1 MGAVKKIKKAIK
13 SGVIRPVRETVLRAN
28 YRCGNY
34 EDVIWLIGA
43 ARSGTT
49 WVSSLIGHEKR
60 LREVFEPFNSR
71 FDEQMSFLQPHQY
84 MRPGESNEL
93 LEKIATDVFSGKF
106 MHPRVDR
113 WSRSLVYKGLLVKDV
128 FANLLACWATQRFPR
143 VKTVFLIRNPF
154 PAVLSLT
161 KKQRW
166 YWIKDPAD
174 FLIQPTLVEDHLA
187 PFEELIRD
195 VSARKDTI
203 ESQILIW
210 SILNYVPLR
219 QFAPGQC
226 HICFYEDVFRDPDG
240 EILKIFKFTGQKTD
254 AETLRLNR
262 KLVSRASPTSG
273 PESTLVSGTSPL
285 TSWKNEL
292 STRQIDSGLKILEQF
307 GLAEL
312 YDENAMPNRAVLKEI
327 SDLSLERGIN

>member
-1 MGAVKKIKKAIK
+1 MSAVKKIKKAIK

-84 MRPGESNEL
+84 MRPDESNEL

-113 WSRSLVYKGLLVKDV
+113 WNRSLVYKGLLVKDV
-128 FANLLACWATQRFPR
+128 FANLFACWAACRFPQ
-143 VKTVFLIRNPF
+143 VKPVFLIRNPF
-154 PAVLSLT
+154 SVVLSLT

-166 YWIKDPAD
+166 FWVKDPAI
-174 FLIQPTLVEDHLA
+174 FLNQTALMEDHLS
-187 PFEELIRD
+187 PFEELIRET
-195 VSARKDTI
+195 SARQDTFL
-203 ESQILIW
+203 SQILIW

-226 HICFYEDVFRDPDG
+226 HICFYEDVFSDPNG
-240 EILKIFKFTGQKTD
+240 EISKIFQFTGLD
-254 AETLRLNR
+254 ADTKHLRLNR
-262 KLVSRASPTSG
+262 KRVTRASPTAG
-273 PESTLVSGTSPL
+273 PESTLASGTSPV

-292 STRQIDSGLKILEQF
+292 SSPQIDAGLEILDAF
-307 GLAEL
+307 GFAEL
-312 YDENAMPNRAVLKEI
+312 YDEVSMPNRSVLENF
-327 SDLSLERGIN
+327 GC